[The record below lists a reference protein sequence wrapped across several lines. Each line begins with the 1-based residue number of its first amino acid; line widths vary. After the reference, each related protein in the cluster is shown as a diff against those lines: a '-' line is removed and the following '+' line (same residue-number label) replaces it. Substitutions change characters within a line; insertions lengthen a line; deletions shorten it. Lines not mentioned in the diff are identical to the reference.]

1 VPVRLNRLL
10 AQAGVASRRA
20 ADDLIAAGRVTV
32 NGEVAVLGSRVAE
45 GDDVRLDGRPVSAE
59 ALVHLLLHKPAGVI
73 TTASDPQGRR
83 TVVDLVDVPERV
95 VPVGRLDR
103 DTTGLLLLTNDGE
116 LAYRLM
122 HPSHGVE
129 KTYVAKVEGDPSP
142 EVVRR
147 LAEGVELEDGT
158 TAPAA
163 ARRLGPSTIE
173 LVIHEGRNRQVR
185 RMLDT
190 VGHPVRSLHRTAYG
204 GIELGALPPG
214 GWRRLSP
221 GEVERLG
228 GA

>member
-20 ADDLIAAGRVTV
+20 ADDLIAAGRVMV